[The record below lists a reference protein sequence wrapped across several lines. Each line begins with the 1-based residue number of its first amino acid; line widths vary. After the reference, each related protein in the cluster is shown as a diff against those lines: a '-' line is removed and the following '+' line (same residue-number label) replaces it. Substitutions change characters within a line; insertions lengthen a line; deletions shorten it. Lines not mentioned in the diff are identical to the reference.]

1 MMDDVVIAILA
12 KNKETSLPLYLECIS
27 NLNYD
32 KKNIYLYI
40 RTNDNTD
47 NTVKILDNFI
57 LNNLSKY
64 KSIYYDK
71 KNISEELKKFD
82 NHEWN
87 SLRFG
92 ILGKIRQES
101 INYAIEKKCHYFV
114 ADCDNYITPQTLLNL
129 VNNKHFG
136 VIAPMLI
143 SNCYYSNYHY
153 DVDHNGYFQ
162 QNANYLPILHRNIKG
177 IFDVKVVHCTYFI
190 NYNLLK
196 DIVYNDNSFR
206 YEYVIFSDNL
216 RIKNIPQYLDNR
228 EFYGF
233 LNFENIQE
241 DYDKNVKSFSQYFPE
256 FLKYDKP
263 FTNLTKYD
271 IQNTNNS

>member
-1 MMDDVVIAILA
+1 MDDIVIAILV
-12 KNKETSLPLYLECIS
+12 KNKEFSLPLYLECIS
-27 NLNYD
+27 NLNYN

-47 NTVKILDNFI
+47 NTVKILDDFI
-57 LNNLSKY
+57 IKNITLY

-71 KNISEELKKFD
+71 TNISDELKKYG

-87 SLRFG
+87 SLRFS
-92 ILGKIRQES
+92 ILGQIRQES

-114 ADCDNYITPQTLLNL
+114 VDCDNYITPQTLINL

-136 VIAPMLI
+136 IISPMLI
-143 SNCYYSNYHY
+143 TKTRYSNFHY
-153 DVDHNGYFQ
+153 IVDDNGYYLEHE
-162 QNANYLPILHRNIKG
+162 NYTPILNKNIKG
-177 IFDVKVVHCTYFI
+177 IIDVEVVHCTYFI

-196 DIVYNDNSFR
+196 DITYADKTNR

-233 LNFENIQE
+233 LNFENTQE
-241 DYDKNVKSFSQYFPE
+241 EFDNNVKSFSQYFPE

-263 FTNLTKYD
+263 FTNLTKYK
-271 IQNTNNS
+271 